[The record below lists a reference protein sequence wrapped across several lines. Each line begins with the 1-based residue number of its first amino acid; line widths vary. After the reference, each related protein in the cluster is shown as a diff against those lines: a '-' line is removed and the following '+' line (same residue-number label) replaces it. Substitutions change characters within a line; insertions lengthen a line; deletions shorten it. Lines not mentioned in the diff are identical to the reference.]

1 MRSNQPGQNGAMP
14 GQLHGNPGQGGN
26 SWASRFR
33 FDHVKVLIVCRGPI
47 RLEAIQT
54 FERMG
59 TQPCGILLSEKDSVV
74 YPRALSPELRAVG
87 RNERVHR
94 IPDYAGNNAGEKSQ
108 RIARIVSLAR
118 ENQYTHVFAGYGF
131 MAEDHELIAA
141 IEAAGLG
148 FIGPSSGV
156 VRQAGSKDAAKTLAR
171 KIGVS
176 VTPGIDTI
184 EALALLS
191 VSSRQFNSGGAP
203 DPLAGLTALANQHG
217 LENPAQQ
224 QSLENPA
231 QQQSLE
237 DPARDEAGN
246 GGASRTEEAEEA
258 AEKLL
263 EAARAKKVELV
274 TLADLQAET
283 TARVEALLAE
293 QPGRRLRFKH
303 VGGGGGKGQRIVSS
317 VEEVPAAVSEVLA
330 EARATGP
337 GDNRNFL
344 IEANIEATRHNE
356 IQLLGNGRWCIALGG
371 RDCSLQ
377 MHEQKLLE
385 VSISTELLETE
396 AQASQAQGR
405 ETRAGVLRADL
416 EVLRTM
422 EEQAERFGEAVG
434 LDSASTFESI
444 VDGENH
450 YFMEVNTRIQV
461 EHRVTELIYGL
472 RFRNPE
478 GSEDLGS
485 GELGSGELGSR
496 ESGAIASDTGDFLE
510 IESLVEAMLW
520 VAIHGGELP
529 RPERYLRHASGAEA
543 RINATNDALKP
554 HAGGIVLDWSPPGE
568 FELRDDQGIGI
579 RNPDTGAFMTYHLAG
594 AYDSNVALVV
604 THGEDREDN
613 FRRLAEILRVTDL
626 RGHDLM
632 TNMEFHYGLLHW
644 MLGADAMVKPNTQF
658 VAAYLAGVGALKE
671 AGAGLDLDLAWDA
684 LMSRQAGQ
692 GISAARALETKRT
705 LILRPLRRLYR
716 FPHLLAGWLAPRA
729 RRRFQLEAGRVVWH
743 RNPLEVLD
751 MLYRYLRLED
761 HPGVTPEERIWT
773 HDQALLDAGLGFYQG
788 LRERLGEEAPS
799 TWKDLSA
806 RLGDPQ
812 VPDGFQ
818 PEIWEDVRAA
828 HRGHQAGLELLQLPL
843 LTGEEAGFYGIQ
855 CGENLEVTLPAE
867 FTGEAT
873 APRLR
878 QALEE
883 APAAHSNQVVA
894 FTGGTFYARPSPEEP
909 PYAVAGQHVEAGDV
923 LGLLEVMKM
932 FNPVRA
938 PFAGKV
944 VMAQAPSEGGFLVQK
959 GLLLFELEPD
969 VPIVHESQEE
979 RLQRRQAKTRELM
992 GRV

>member
-1 MRSNQPGQNGAMP
+1 MRSNQQKQPGALAEDLAADPAADSAVVP
-14 GQLHGNPGQGGN
+14 GKGGN
-26 SWASRFR
+26 SWATRFR

-47 RLEAIQT
+47 RLEAIQA

-59 TQPCGILLSEKDSVV
+59 AQPCGVLLSEKDSVV

-94 IPDYAGNNAGEKSQ
+94 IPDYAGNNAGEKSE
-108 RIARIVSLAR
+108 RIARIVSLAQ
-118 ENQYTHVFAGYGF
+118 ENGYTHIFAGYGF
-131 MAEDHELIAA
+131 MAEDHELIGA

-156 VRQAGSKDAAKTLAR
+156 VRKAGSKDAAKTLAR

-176 VTPGIDTI
+176 VTPGIDNI

-191 VSSRQFNSGGAP
+191 LLARLSPSSKAGISNAGGS
-203 DPLAGLTALANQHG
+203 DPLADLAALAQQHG
-217 LENPAQQ
+217 LENPARDD
-224 QSLENPA
+224 PA
-231 QQQSLE
+231 KG
-237 DPARDEAGN
+237 DPARS
-246 GGASRTEEAEEA
+246 GASSPEEVAEI
-258 AEKLL
+258 LL
-263 EAARAKKVELV
+263 EAARTRKVELV
-274 TLADLQAET
+274 TLAELQAET
-283 TARVEALLAE
+283 AVRVEALLAE
-293 QPGRRLRFKH
+293 HPGRRLRFKH

-317 VEEVPAAVSEVLA
+317 LDEVPAAVSEVLA

-337 GDNRNFL
+337 GENRNFL

-356 IQLLGNGRWCIALGG
+356 IQLLGNGNWCIALGG

-385 VSISTELLETE
+385 VSISTELLEAE
-396 AQASQAQGR
+396 AEASQAQGR
-405 ETRAGVLRADL
+405 EARARVLRADL
-416 EVLRTM
+416 EVLREM
-422 EEQAERFGEAVG
+422 EAQAERFGEAVG
-434 LDSASTFESI
+434 LDSVSTFESI
-444 VDGENH
+444 VEGESH

-478 GSEDLGS
+478 RAGESDS
-485 GELGSGELGSR
+485 VELGAGDFGAV
-496 ESGAIASDTGDFLE
+496 ESGSVDSDAGNIIE

-520 VAIHGGELP
+520 MAVHGGELP
-529 RPERYLRHASGAEA
+529 RPERYLRHVSGAEV

-554 HAGGIVLDWSPPGE
+554 HAGGVVLDWSPPGAG
-568 FELRDDQGIGI
+568 ELRDDQGIGI
-579 RNPDTGAFMTYHLAG
+579 RNPDTGAFMPYHLAG

-604 THGEDREDN
+604 THGENREDN

-626 RGHDLM
+626 RGHDLL
-632 TNMEFHYGLLHW
+632 TNMGFHYGLLHW

-658 VAAYLAGVGALKE
+658 VEAYLAGVGALKE

-684 LMSRQAGQ
+684 LMSRQAKLGV
-692 GISAARALETKRT
+692 SAARALETKRT

-729 RRRFQLEAGRVVWH
+729 RRRFELEEGKVVWR

-773 HDQALLDAGLGFYQG
+773 HDQALLDAGLGFYGG
-788 LRERLGEEAPS
+788 LREQLGENAPS
-799 TWKDLSA
+799 GWQELSA
-806 RLGDPQ
+806 LLEDPR
-812 VPDGFQ
+812 VPDGFE
-818 PEIWEDVRAA
+818 PEFWEDVRAA

-855 CGENLEVTLPAE
+855 CGEDLEVTLPVE

-883 APAAHSNQVVA
+883 APAAQSNQVVA
-894 FTGGTFYARPSPEEP
+894 FTGGTFYARPSPGEP
-909 PYAVAGQHVEAGDV
+909 TYAIEGQHVEAGDV

-938 PFAGKV
+938 PFTGKV
-944 VMAQAPSEGGFLVQK
+944 VQAHSAGDGGILVKK
-959 GLLLFELEPD
+959 GQLLFELEPD

-979 RLQRRQAKTRELM
+979 RFQRRQAKTGELM